1 MGFLLPGNPLLHD
14 NILRRGTNSTRIE
27 DRIFKDGAMF
37 SLASALRPLDA
48 IVEQVDNG
56 KVGQWSTRV
65 LSCGLILFAL
75 SIPHSV
81 AAAHISLGLSY
92 FGWLVRDLSARRL
105 HCARTPLDFPLILFA
120 ALTILSSVFS
130 EEPNISMPKLK
141 SLLLFGVLY
150 LIATNISPQGVKLFA
165 GLLILSSLVGVSYSL
180 TEKLWGRGMIVTA
193 IDAGS
198 PLAGNQLQPGD
209 VIWMVARKRV
219 STTEGAAKVIRY
231 QPSGKVIEIEAIH
244 AGDPL
249 PLTLT
254 VTEELKTRPNPL
266 GVSVNGRSRQFRVS
280 GFNRQFQTYAEQ
292 MQVFALL
299 AFGGLLAGVRLWK
312 QSAVRSRPMIIITLV
327 FVAFTL
333 TLMLTAS
340 RAVIVSSIFTLVIVS
355 VIIGGSRAP
364 IIAAVAVIIFGSL
377 SLLIVPSARQQ
388 AALIFNDDS
397 STRRIAYMQA
407 GLLMIPQRPIFGIG
421 MDSQK
426 LHWKEWGFPGDY
438 ITHTHST
445 PIQIAL
451 DRGIPALGCYLWLIV
466 AMFIMTLRGYQ
477 RALSKRDLA
486 MTGLMI
492 GALAVLIGFSA
503 SSLVN
508 YNFGDAEVLMLLL
521 FIMGLVIVAR
531 RENKNFFNTKG
542 QRIEGSKGD

>member
-1 MGFLLPGNPLLHD
+1 
-14 NILRRGTNSTRIE
+14 
-27 DRIFKDGAMF
+27 MF
-37 SLASALRPLDA
+37 SLASALRSLDA
-48 IVEQVDNG
+48 MLEQVDNG
-56 KVGQWSTRV
+56 KVGQWSNRV
-65 LSCGLILFAL
+65 LCCGLILFAL

-92 FGWLVRDLSARRL
+92 LGWIIRDLTARRL
-105 HCARTPLDFPLILFA
+105 HCARTPLDLPLLFFA
-120 ALTILSSVFS
+120 ILTILSSVFS
-130 EEPNISMPKLK
+130 EEPDISMPKLK

-150 LIATNISPQGVKLFA
+150 LIATNLRPQGVKVLA
-165 GLLILSSLVGVSYSL
+165 GFLIVSSLVGVSYSL

-198 PLAGNQLQPGD
+198 PLAGNQLLPGD

-219 STTEGAAKVIRY
+219 STPEEGANVIRN
-231 QPSGKVIEIEAIH
+231 QPAGKMIEIEALH

-249 PLTLT
+249 PVTIK
-254 VTEELKTRPNPL
+254 VTEEMKTQANPL
-266 GVSVNGRSRQFRVS
+266 GISVNGRSRQFRVS
-280 GFNRQFQTYAEQ
+280 GFSRQFQTYAEQ

-299 AFGGLLAGVRLWK
+299 AFGGLLAGARLWK
-312 QSAVRSRPMIIITLV
+312 QCSLRSWLMILITVV

-355 VIIGGSRAP
+355 LVIRGVRAP
-364 IIAAVAVIIFGSL
+364 IIALAAVTVFGGL
-377 SLLIVPSARQQ
+377 SLYIVPSARQQ

-397 STRRIAYMQA
+397 SSRRIAYMQA

-451 DRGIPALGCYLWLIV
+451 DRGLPALGCYLWLIV
-466 AMFIMTLRGYQ
+466 AMFTMTLRGYRQ
-477 RALSKRDLA
+477 ALFKGDLKL
-486 MTGLMI
+486 TGLMI
-492 GALAVLIGFSA
+492 GALAVLIGFST

-508 YNFGDAEVLMLLL
+508 YNFGDAEVLLLLL
-521 FIMGLVIVAR
+521 FIMGLVIVAS
-531 RENKNFFNTKG
+531 REH
-542 QRIEGSKGD
+542 QSSKTPLTTR